1 MGSSTS
7 RGNIST
13 FLLAIALLVIL
24 VLVGVLAELM
34 ISNGVRTGKYNNPN
48 VATHVV
54 RGTIYDRN
62 GRALALEVPTT
73 TVLVSRSSG
82 NIETISQIISIHAD
96 STPGDIIHTI
106 SGSSEEFV
114 PVASGLEDSD
124 ATLILADLE
133 KSSIPSGEVIMRK
146 DYTRTYPAAFHAA
159 QLISETEKVF
169 DSVLSPAPG
178 FGESTTYGKDVYL
191 SIDLDIQYLLDLALQ
206 QVFEIQSPDYCV
218 GLVLDIRSGEVLA
231 DTTYPFYDLNDSSMI
246 SESQRMN
253 RALINSITRPDVR
266 IPEVSCVLGVTEHNQ
281 ESKSVSYSTDGSYTS
296 NLDVIADMV
305 RFPDGNTS
313 IVTTLPDEN
322 PRYLVFVGSVNPKFY
337 RVSSVLDY
345 AVNSIEQGLSAQNKL

>member
-1 MGSSTS
+1 ML
-7 RGNIST
+7 IV
-13 FLLAIALLVIL
+13 ALLVIL

-73 TVLVSRSSG
+73 TVLVRKSSTYV
-82 NIETISQIISIHAD
+82 ETISQIISVHAD

-106 SGSSEEFV
+106 SSSSDELV
-114 PVASGLEDSD
+114 PVVYKLEASD
-124 ATLILADLE
+124 AALILADLE
-133 KSSIPSGEVIMRK
+133 RSNIPSREVVMRK

-178 FGESTTYGKDVYL
+178 FDESTTYGKDVYL
-191 SIDLDIQYLLDLALQ
+191 SLDLDIQYLLDLALQ
-206 QVFEIQSPDYCV
+206 QVFELQSPDYCV
-218 GLVLDIRSGEVLA
+218 GLVLDIQSGEVLA
-231 DTTYPFYDLNDSSMI
+231 DTTYPFYDLNDSSAI
-246 SESQRMN
+246 SDVQKIN
-253 RALINSITRPDVR
+253 RALVNSITRPDVR
-266 IPEVSCVLGVTEHNQ
+266 IAEVKCVLGVTGHNQ
-281 ESKSVSYSTDGSYTS
+281 ETRTADYSTDGTYTS

-305 RFPDGNTS
+305 RFPDGYTS
-313 IVTTLPDEN
+313 IVTTVPDEK
-322 PRYLVFVGSVNPKFY
+322 PRYLIFVGSVNPKFY
-337 RVSSVLDY
+337 KVSSVLDY
-345 AVNSIEQGLSAQNKL
+345 AVSSIEQGLSAQNKL

>member
-1 MGSSTS
+1 MLT
-7 RGNIST
+7 I
-13 FLLAIALLVIL
+13 AILVIL

-73 TVLVSRSSG
+73 TVFVRKGSP

-106 SGSSEEFV
+106 SNSTDELVQVVSKLE
-114 PVASGLEDSD
+114 ASA
-124 ATLILADLE
+124 ATMILADLE
-133 KSSIPSGEVIMRK
+133 KSNIPSEEVVLRK

-169 DSVLSPAPG
+169 DNVLSPAPG

-191 SIDLDIQYLLDLALQ
+191 TIDLDIQYLLDLALQ

-231 DTTYPFYDLNDSSMI
+231 DTTYPFYDLNDSSAI
-246 SESQRMN
+246 SESQKTN
-253 RALINSITRPDVR
+253 RALVNSITRPDVR
-266 IPEVSCVLGVTEHNQ
+266 IAEVKCVLGVTEHNQ
-281 ESKSVSYSTDGSYTS
+281 ESRIISYSANGEYTRD
-296 NLDVIADMV
+296 LDVIADLV
-305 RFPDGNTS
+305 RFPDGYTS
-313 IVTTLPDEN
+313 VVATVPDEN
-322 PRYLVFVGSVNPKFY
+322 PRYLIFVGSVNPKFY

-345 AVNSIEQGLSAQNKL
+345 AVNSVEQGLSAQNKL